1 MEISENLMALAKQFN
16 SNGATLY
23 MVGGAVR
30 NSLMNLPVTD
40 IDICGKLLPK
50 EVESVAK
57 KCGYKCQV
65 VNEKLGTCLITV
77 SDAEQYEYSTF
88 RKEAYSHGHTP
99 DSVTFV
105 SDIKVDAKRRDFTIG
120 AIYYDILKQEY
131 IDIYNGELDIKNKVI
146 RTVETPEY
154 VFSADGLR
162 ILRLVRF
169 ATELDF
175 KIDKFTLLGA
185 KNHVRKLNEISPERK
200 LKELKLILYSD
211 FRYGNVN
218 NCIKYFNKLNVN
230 KYLFKCDKF
239 KFKTNR
245 VAKIV
250 FKTKLNIRCLCF
262 CLLLL
267 MNKYKFKYIHPSQ
280 IHYDVQSIFGQSGL
294 KESNAQVNSIIATYN
309 LLQAFKFKKTY
320 TIKELTD
327 YKKLDD
333 KCKMALSVFVPTDL
347 IENHITKIELSGI
360 PLSEDKLNVSNEEL
374 LAVVEAK
381 NLSEI
386 KTKLLHM
393 CMAGKLKN
401 EKENLLHTAKQMQS
415 IKNNNK

>member
-1 MEISENLMALAKQFN
+1 MEISESLMALAKQFN
-16 SNGATLY
+16 KHDATLY

-50 EVESVAK
+50 DVESVAK
-57 KCGYKCQV
+57 ECGYKCQV

-77 SDAEQYEYSTF
+77 NDAEQYEYSTF
-88 RKEAYSHGHTP
+88 RKESYSHGHTP
-99 DSVTFV
+99 DNVTFV
-105 SDIKVDAKRRDFTIG
+105 DDVKVDAKRRDFTIG
-120 AIYYDILKQEY
+120 AIYYDIVKQEY
-131 IDIYNGELDIKNKVI
+131 IDIYSGAVDIKNRVI
-146 RTVETPEY
+146 RTVETPEH
-154 VFSADGLR
+154 VFSVDGLR

-169 ATELDF
+169 AAELNF
-175 KIDKFTLLGA
+175 KIDKYTLLGA
-185 KNHVRKLNEISPERK
+185 KNHVRNLNEISPERK

-211 FRYGNVN
+211 FRYGNTN
-218 NCIKYFNKLNVN
+218 TCLKYFNKLNVN
-230 KYLFKCDKF
+230 KYLFKSNKL
-239 KFKTNR
+239 KFKTNKL
-245 VAKIV
+245 AKVV
-250 FKTKLNIRCLCF
+250 FKTKLNIRYLCF
-262 CLLLL
+262 CMLLL

-280 IHYDVQSIFGQSGL
+280 IHFDVQSIFGQSGL
-294 KESNAQVNSIIATYN
+294 RESSAQVNSIIDTYN

-347 IENHITKIELSGI
+347 IENHISQIELSGI

-374 LAVVEAK
+374 LSVVDAK

-401 EKENLLHTAKQMQS
+401 EKENLLHSAKQMQVS
-415 IKNNNK
+415 INNNK